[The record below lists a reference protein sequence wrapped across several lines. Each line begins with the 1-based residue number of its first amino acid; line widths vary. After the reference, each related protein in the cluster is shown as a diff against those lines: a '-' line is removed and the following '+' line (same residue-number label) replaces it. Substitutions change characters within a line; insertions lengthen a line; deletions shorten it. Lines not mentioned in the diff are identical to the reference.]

1 MGPISGFEGEGEEG
15 RTWRTLVEDLNRRSN
30 PMDRETNRET
40 KVDYQA
46 FADTM
51 QVDDGDIIVLRVPND
66 YMRVNQGRLA
76 SKLMESTK
84 KFFPNNRIMM
94 VPEAVGIGVI
104 KQGEVDHLERMGI
117 DFFLTD

>member
-51 QVDDGDIIVLRVPND
+51 QVDDGDIND